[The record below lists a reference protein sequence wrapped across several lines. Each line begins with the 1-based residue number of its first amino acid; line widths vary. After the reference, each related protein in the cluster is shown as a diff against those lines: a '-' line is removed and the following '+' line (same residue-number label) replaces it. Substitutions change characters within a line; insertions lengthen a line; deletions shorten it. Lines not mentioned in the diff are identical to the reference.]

1 MFKTK
6 HKDLV
11 MSEIEKLK
19 AIWKT
24 VSVRTV
30 SDNKMEVILKNTME
44 YIATCRN
51 PQEVELL

>member
-1 MFKTK
+1 MK

-24 VSVRTV
+24 VSVRTE
-30 SDNKMEVILKNTME
+30 SDNKMEAMLKNTME